1 MVRIGDFAVLVGTL
15 VVFAF
20 SFAPFVQYDDQ
31 TRELYRPI
39 DVSMAFSA
47 WSLETFMMPLT
58 LFVIGAAVLT
68 AISTVLRFVLARDP
82 QVAGFRLRQLEV
94 GMALFTTL
102 VLLGMVSSSKHPV
115 VGTRRL
121 AETHS
126 MLSPTDVSLKTGW
139 GSILM
144 LLGALLLL
152 TGALLNHFNVG
163 PAIPLTGQPGGAPA
177 AAWQVGSPPGGAPYY
192 PGQPPAGPPY
202 PGQPPV
208 PGQHPG
214 PGQPPAPGQ
223 YPGWQPA
230 PGGHNQ
236 PGHPGPSQPWHP
248 GQPGA

>member
-1 MVRIGDFAVLVGTL
+1 
-15 VVFAF
+15 
-20 SFAPFVQYDDQ
+20 
-31 TRELYRPI
+31 
-39 DVSMAFSA
+39 
-47 WSLETFMMPLT
+47 
-58 LFVIGAAVLT
+58 
-68 AISTVLRFVLARDP
+68 
-82 QVAGFRLRQLEV
+82 
-94 GMALFTTL
+94 MALFTTL

-115 VGTRRL
+115 AGTRRL
-121 AETHS
+121 AEAHS

-192 PGQPPAGPPY
+192 PGQSASRSPLSGTAARPRAAPRARTTSGTGAVSRPR
-202 PGQPPV
+202 QPT
-208 PGQHPG
+208 
-214 PGQPPAPGQ
+214 
-223 YPGWQPA
+223 